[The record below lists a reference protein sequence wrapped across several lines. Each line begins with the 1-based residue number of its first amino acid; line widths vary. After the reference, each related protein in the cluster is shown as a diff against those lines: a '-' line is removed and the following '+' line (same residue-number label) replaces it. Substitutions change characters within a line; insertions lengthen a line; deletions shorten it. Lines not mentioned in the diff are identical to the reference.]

1 MMNLFKNKFF
11 IICLTVAV
19 VLCAVPSVFS
29 VMGYKSLSRDMV
41 GIITTPF
48 RWIGTGIA
56 NAFEGFERFFTSVE
70 KVNEENEAL
79 REKNRLLLEELERS
93 KILEEENQRLR
104 EYLGMKTKYPSFTFE
119 EGMVLSRSSGNYVTG
134 YTLNRGTLH
143 GVDVN
148 MAVVT
153 NEGVVGFVS
162 EVGSTWCK
170 VSTILE
176 SESSVGAY
184 IPRSGDVGIVCG
196 DLTLGKDG
204 ACKFSYVE
212 SDADIQVGDRILSSG
227 VASFYPPELSIG
239 VVESI
244 QIDEYSRATTATVR
258 PSVDFSNL
266 KYMLIVTGY
275 GE

>member
-1 MMNLFKNKFF
+1 MNLFKNKFF

-29 VMGYKSLSRDMV
+29 MMGYRSLSRDMV

-48 RWIGTGIA
+48 RWVGTGIG
-56 NAFEGFERFFTSVE
+56 NAFEGFGRFFTSVE

-79 REKNRLLLEELERS
+79 REENRLLLEELERV
-93 KILEEENQRLR
+93 KILEEENKRLR

-153 NEGVVGFVS
+153 NEGVIGFVS

-184 IPRSGDVGIVCG
+184 IPRSGDVGIICG
-196 DLTLGKDG
+196 DLTLGREG
-204 ACKFSYVE
+204 YCKFSYVE

-227 VASFYPPELSIG
+227 IASFYPPDLSIG

-244 QIDEYSRATTATVR
+244 QIDEYSRTTTATVR
-258 PSVDFSNL
+258 PAVDFESL

>member
-1 MMNLFKNKFF
+1 MKLFKNKFF
-11 IICLTVAV
+11 IICLAIAV

-29 VMGYKSLSRDMV
+29 IMGYKSLARDMV
-41 GIITTPF
+41 GIVTTPF
-48 RWIGTGIA
+48 RWIGMGIG
-56 NAFEGFERFFTSVE
+56 NSFEGFSRFFTSVE

-79 REKNRLLLEELERS
+79 REENKQLLLELERA
-93 KILEEENQRLR
+93 KMLEEENRRLR

-119 EGMVLSRSSGNYVTG
+119 EGMVLSHSSGNYITG
-134 YTLNRGTLH
+134 YTLNRGTIH
-143 GVDVN
+143 GIDVN

-153 NEGVVGFVS
+153 SEGIVGFVS

-184 IPRSGDVGIVCG
+184 LPRSGDVGIVCG
-196 DLTLGKDG
+196 DLTLGKNG
-204 ACKFSYVE
+204 CCKFSYVE

-227 VASFYPPELSIG
+227 VASFYPPDLPIG

-244 QIDEYSRATTATVR
+244 QIDEYSRTTTAVLR
-258 PSVDFSNL
+258 PSVDFSGL

-275 GE
+275 EE